1 MRSLMANAATPR
13 AVDALPLEA
22 ADPLVGRV
30 LEGRYRIDALLG
42 EGGIGR
48 VYRATHLKLD
58 RPVALKVLH
67 EGFRTSVDVRQ
78 RFEREAKTLSALR
91 HPNIVTI
98 TDYGVEND
106 LPFLVMELVEGQDL
120 DRLLEA
126 HAGPLPVA
134 RVIGLMIQVLRSL
147 AQAHGMGII
156 HRDLKPG
163 NALLQVLPDGSDHVE
178 VLDFGLAKFV
188 DDAPAAV
195 SSPKLTRA
203 GTVVGTPAYMAPEQA
218 SGGTCDPRTDVYA
231 AGVMLFELLTGELPF
246 PMQDPAAML
255 RAHLVQ
261 TPPKLRSLR
270 ADASPALEAI
280 VDKALAKDPNGRFV
294 DGAAMLA
301 ALESV
306 DARPSGERLLDA
318 SDALRETFHSLSAQV
333 PVMVRDVSARLGLD
347 ARLERLRTVLPTP
360 LRALPPMAL
369 LGGIVALALAL
380 VVGLGVLFFGGDD
393 PPAQP
398 QAVAQLLP
406 AIAPGTPLEELH
418 QPEGL
423 PDARDPWTADDVP
436 PDLVPIK
443 RMLDDGRRLRRSY
456 IGSIRSVGA
465 QNPNDCRPPLLL
477 GRAYVA
483 QRWLSGALPEYL
495 EGYAKDPS
503 CRGDPA
509 MLRDFLEMAASET
522 LHEEASQHIVRI
534 WGDEALEATRAAAEA
549 ARRSVER
556 ERLEA
561 VVRALEAQ

>member
-1 MRSLMANAATPR
+1 MANAATPR
-13 AVDALPLEA
+13 AVEAVPEDAR
-22 ADPLVGRV
+22 DPLIGRV
-30 LEGRYRIDALLG
+30 LEGRYRIDDLLG

-67 EGFRTSVDVRQ
+67 EGFRNSADVRQ

-91 HPNIVTI
+91 HPNVVTI
-98 TDYGVEND
+98 TDYGVEDD
-106 LPFLVMELVEGQDL
+106 LPFLVMELVEGRDL
-120 DRLLEA
+120 DQLLESQEE
-126 HAGPLPVA
+126 PLPIG
-134 RVIGLMIQVLRSL
+134 RVIGLMSQVLRSL

-218 SGGTCDPRTDVYA
+218 SGGACDARTDVYA

-270 ADASPALEAI
+270 PEVAPSLEALI
-280 VDKALAKDPNGRFV
+280 DRALAKDPAQRFA
-294 DGAAMLA
+294 DGADMLA
-301 ALESV
+301 ALEAI
-306 DARPSGERLLDA
+306 DPRPSGERLLDA

-333 PVMVRDVSARLGLD
+333 PGKIRDVAKGLDLD
-347 ARLERLRTVLPTP
+347 ARIERLRSKLPTP
-360 LRALPPMAL
+360 LRSLPPRVLLVGAGAL
-369 LGGIVALALAL
+369 LVLALVTIVALAS
-380 VVGLGVLFFGGDD
+380 GGDD
-393 PPAQP
+393 APTEAATPVVPA
-398 QAVAQLLP
+398 L
-406 AIAPGTPLEELH
+406 
-418 QPEGL
+418 PEGVPLAEVEPAEDL
-423 PDARDPWTADDVP
+423 PDARDPWATNDVP
-436 PDLVPIK
+436 ADLVPVK
-443 RMLDDGRRLRRSY
+443 AMLDRGRRLRRAY
-456 IGSIRSVGA
+456 IGTIRSVGA
-465 QNPNDCRPPLLL
+465 QHPADCRPPLLL

-483 QRWLSGALPEYL
+483 QRWLSGAMPEYL
-495 EGYAKDPS
+495 EGFAKDPS

-509 MLRDFLEMAASET
+509 MLPDFLEMAASEA
-522 LHEEASQHIVRI
+522 LHDEAARQIVRI
-534 WGDEALEATRAAAEA
+534 WGEEALDATRAAAEG
-549 ARRSVER
+549 ARRPVER
-556 ERLEA
+556 ERLQA
-561 VVRALEAQ
+561 VVAALEAL

>member
-1 MRSLMANAATPR
+1 MRALMANAVTPR
-13 AVDALPLEA
+13 AVDALPEA
-22 ADPLVGRV
+22 TDPLIGRV
-30 LEGRYRIDALLG
+30 LEGRYRVDALLG

-48 VYRATHLKLD
+48 VYRAMHLKLD

-67 EGFRTSVDVRQ
+67 EVFRTSTDVRQ

-98 TDYGVEND
+98 TDYGVD
-106 LPFLVMELVEGQDL
+106 DDMPFLVMELVEGRDL
-120 DRLLEA
+120 DRLLEDG
-126 HAGPLPVA
+126 GPIPIA
-134 RVIGLMIQVLRSL
+134 RVVGLMIQVLRSL

-163 NALLQVLPDGSDHVE
+163 NALLQVLPDGSDHLE

-218 SGGTCDPRTDVYA
+218 SGGICDARTDVYA

-270 ADASPALEAI
+270 TDASPALEAI
-280 VDKALAKDPNGRFV
+280 VDKALAKDPNERYA
-294 DGAAMLA
+294 DGSAMLT

-306 DARPSGERLLDA
+306 DSRPSGERLLDP
-318 SDALRETFHSLSAQV
+318 SDALRQTFHSLSAQV
-333 PVMVRDVSARLGLD
+333 PEKFREVTQRLDLD
-347 ARLERLRTVLPTP
+347 ARFERLRTK
-360 LRALPPMAL
+360 LPPQLRELPPTLL
-369 LGGIVALALAL
+369 LGGAAAIALLL
-380 VVGLGVLFFGGDD
+380 VFGLGVLVFSSDD
-393 PPAQP
+393 PPPRP

-406 AIAPGTPLEELH
+406 VVAPGTPLEALH

-423 PDARDPWTADDVP
+423 PDARDPWTTDDVP
-436 PDLVPIK
+436 ADLVPIK
-443 RMLDDGRRLRRSY
+443 RMLDGGRRLRRAY
-456 IGSIRSVGA
+456 IGSIRSVGS
-465 QNPNDCRPPLLL
+465 QHPDDCRPQMLL

-509 MLRDFLEMAASET
+509 MLTDFLEMAASET
-522 LHEEASQHIVRI
+522 LHEEASQHILRI

-549 ARRSVER
+549 ARRPVER

-561 VVRALEAQ
+561 VVRAIEAQ